1 MKMQGKITLTCQAI
15 IFISSLHYFQ
25 TQIFFYCFLFCWTA
39 SQMDIYVN
47 VLSVIDFQG
56 KTIVVKYLMNFLDDF
71 HKILQYTTYKT

>member
-25 TQIFFYCFLFCWTA
+25 NTNIFLLLFVLLVIFYRTA
-39 SQMDIYVN
+39 SQMDIYLN

-56 KTIVVKYLMNFLDDF
+56 KTIVVKN
-71 HKILQYTTYKT
+71 